1 MDLDKSDAGHA
12 RSLVP
17 ERVMVR
23 DIEHVRWVGC
33 LNPNEVTGTLPI
45 ANPVNQHEYKPSY
58 VRQGDELVCYVAG
71 PDVRDQ
77 VQHAWKRLDYGQL
90 NTVADDSPAAL
101 TQLRNAVSDGLAKLR
116 SKPATVLYAR
126 LDSFIIVKHTL
137 ELIARR
143 AATVDDVAS
152 VLASFESKRLAARFR
167 LDPPDTTGV
176 EELVSDGFVRM
187 ALVRDLDLLV
197 VNLPWGEA
205 VSRALAETV
214 GPLGS
219 CTLVVGG
226 AGACSFGLDVES
238 VFCAREVVAEGV
250 QFRSISNVLA
260 DSARRLGIDVSE
272 GRLESIPRSMLAPSD
287 PEADVVETESA
298 FMLPSFG
305 ADCTVGVMHYVMD
318 NARAGLPLSRTYY
331 NQAWLS
337 SLVRQRQRGKYLCYA
352 AVLEHCGVDG
362 KELLRT

>member
-17 ERVMVR
+17 ERAMVR

-58 VRQGDELVCYVAG
+58 IRQGDELVCYVAG

-90 NTVADDSPAAL
+90 NTVADDSHAAL
-101 TQLRNAVSDGLAKLR
+101 AQLRNAVSGGLAKLR
-116 SKPATVLYAR
+116 SRPATVLYAR

-205 VSRALAETV
+205 ISRALAETV

-219 CTLVVGG
+219 SVLVVGG
-226 AGACSFGLDVES
+226 AGACSSGLAVEA

-250 QFRSISNVLA
+250 QFRSITNVLA
-260 DSARRLGIDVSE
+260 DSARRLGIDISE

-331 NQAWLS
+331 NQTWLS
-337 SLVRQRQRGKYLCYA
+337 SRVRQRQRAKHLCYA
-352 AVLEHCGVDG
+352 AVLDHCGADG
-362 KELLRT
+362 KELLRA